1 MPKSYIARWDIA
13 FTGLSRTTTTMAK
26 TRWICGRAVVGI
38 RMGSASESTGR
49 SSRSAPRT
57 YGEVM
62 DGFEHGLKRAT
73 RVWVGELEDKVMRY
87 TPVL

>member
-1 MPKSYIARWDIA
+1 
-13 FTGLSRTTTTMAK
+13 
-26 TRWICGRAVVGI
+26 
-38 RMGSASESTGR
+38 MGSASESTGR

-87 TPVL
+87 TPVLQNTVMDERCRIGIAFGDWMV